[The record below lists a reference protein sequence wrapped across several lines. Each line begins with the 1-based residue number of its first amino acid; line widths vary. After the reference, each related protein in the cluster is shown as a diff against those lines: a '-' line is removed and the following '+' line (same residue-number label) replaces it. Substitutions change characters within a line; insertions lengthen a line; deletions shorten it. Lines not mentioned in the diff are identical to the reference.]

1 MYEVEIKMKKD
12 WTGNK
17 RTTFVTLGS
26 SNHSE
31 GEREANDY
39 YATDPHALEL
49 FLEAIK
55 RDNFK
60 LCKRIWECACGQGH
74 LSKILIDK
82 GYIVKSTDL
91 IDRGYGEGGIDFLK
105 QREGWHGDILTNP
118 PYKYAEDFVEK
129 ALKLLEQGNHCVMFL
144 KVQFLEGQSRRELFE
159 HCPPKYVYVH
169 SKRANCAKNGNFE
182 KYGSSAICYC
192 WYIWEKGFKG
202 ESIIRWI

>member
-1 MYEVEIKMKKD
+1 MKKD

-17 RTTFVTLGS
+17 RTTFVILGS

>member
-1 MYEVEIKMKKD
+1 MKKD
-12 WTGNK
+12 WAGNK

-105 QREGWHGDILTNP
+105 QRERWHGDILTNP

-159 HCPPKYVYVH
+159 YCPPKYVYVH

-202 ESIIRWI
+202 ESKIRWI

>member
-1 MYEVEIKMKKD
+1 MTDKKIA
-12 WTGNK
+12 NSF
-17 RTTFVTLGS
+17 RILAA
-26 SNHSE
+26 SNLSK
-31 GEREANDY
+31 GERQVDDF
-39 YATDPHALEL
+39 YATEPKAMEL
-49 FLEAIK
+49 LLQEESFNK
-55 RDNFK
+55 DV
-60 LCKRIWECACGQGH
+60 WECACGQGH

-91 IDRGYGEGGIDFLK
+91 IGRGYGEGGIDFLK

-118 PYKYAEDFVEK
+118 PYKYAEEFVKK
-129 ALKLLEQGNHCVMFL
+129 ALELLEQGNHCVMFL

-159 HCPPKYVYVH
+159 YCPPKYVYVH